1 MATKFKMAAKIQDG
15 RPKGVLIEILTY
27 NITYYRM
34 AFNVGIYKA

>member
-27 NITYYRM
+27 T
-34 AFNVGIYKA
+34 GIIGWHLM